1 METLIGITFFS
12 VYGAGCALFGAGYY
26 HFVWRVEKTKHELAE
41 AKEKLAALEKNGGKT
56 ADDAVKAA

>member
-1 METLIGITFFS
+1 VDHFIGIVFFS
-12 VYGAGCALFGAGYY
+12 VYGGIMALFGAGYY
-26 HFVWRVEKTKHELAE
+26 HFVWRVEKTKRELAE